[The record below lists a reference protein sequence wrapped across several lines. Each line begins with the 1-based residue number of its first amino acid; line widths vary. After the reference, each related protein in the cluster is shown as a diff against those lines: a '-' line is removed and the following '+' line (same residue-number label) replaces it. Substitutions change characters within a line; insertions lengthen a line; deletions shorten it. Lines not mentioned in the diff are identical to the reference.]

1 MHLLL
6 PVLCY
11 IRYNMLMGLVRRFGI
26 MIHTKYIS
34 TLLSF
39 IVHNVALEL
48 IGVSTCIDIYQTTSS
63 TFRRM

>member
-1 MHLLL
+1 
-6 PVLCY
+6 
-11 IRYNMLMGLVRRFGI
+11 MLMGLVRRFGI